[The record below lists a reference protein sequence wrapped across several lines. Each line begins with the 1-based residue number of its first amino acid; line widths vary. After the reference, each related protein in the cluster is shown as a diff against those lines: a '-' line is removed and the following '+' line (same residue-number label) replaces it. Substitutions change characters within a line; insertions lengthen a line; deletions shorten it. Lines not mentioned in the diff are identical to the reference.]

1 MVADA
6 NLNGVSDVHK
16 RAAGTVPVINATT
29 QILQASGKVIVIAIA
44 GGQAPREDTARADT
58 AKTTVGVASGR
69 IGAGVIPAMVVMI
82 VVAPTGARAA
92 PTGQTGKIIGEGVA
106 TIVMTAGYLTEPGS
120 VQGAPPI
127 AGGSKMRQAHAGDL
141 TGMVGALIAITAAI
155 TAGMNAGMN
164 AGSGKRKRLAQ
175 ESILSGFAIPVTAPK
190 NGVTIMNPRFLRQSK
205 LLTWIEN
212 LGQPYLR

>member
-29 QILQASGKVIVIAIA
+29 QILQASGKAIATAIA
-44 GGQAPREDTARADT
+44 GAEAPREDTAREDT

-69 IGAGVIPAMVVMI
+69 IGAGVILAM
-82 VVAPTGARAA
+82 
-92 PTGQTGKIIGEGVA
+92 
-106 TIVMTAGYLTEPGS
+106 IVMTAGSLTEPGS

-127 AGGSKMRQAHAGDL
+127 AGGRKMRQAHAGDS
-141 TGMVGALIAITAAI
+141 TGVVGALTAITAAI
-155 TAGMNAGMN
+155 IDGMNT
-164 AGSGKRKRLAQ
+164 GSGKRKRLAQ
-175 ESILSGFAIPVTAPK
+175 ENIPSGFGIPVTAPK
-190 NGVTIMNPRFLRQSK
+190 NGATIMNPRFLRQSK

-212 LGQPYLR
+212 LGQLYLR

>member
-16 RAAGTVPVINATT
+16 RAAGKVPVINATT
-29 QILQASGKVIVIAIA
+29 QILQTSGKAIVTAIA
-44 GGQAPREDTARADT
+44 GAEAPREDTARADT
-58 AKTTVGVASGR
+58 GKTTVGVASGR
-69 IGAGVIPAMVVMI
+69 IGAGAIPAMIVMI
-82 VVAPTGARAA
+82 VAAPTGGRAA
-92 PTGQTGKIIGEGVA
+92 PTGQTGKIIEEDAA

-127 AGGSKMRQAHAGDL
+127 AEGSKMRQAHVGDL
-141 TGMVGALIAITAAI
+141 TVVVGALIAITAAI
-155 TAGMNAGMN
+155 IDGMN
-164 AGSGKRKRLAQ
+164 AGSGKRKRLAPD
-175 ESILSGFAIPVTAPK
+175 SILLGFGIPVTAPK

>member
-29 QILQASGKVIVIAIA
+29 QILQASGKAIATAIA
-44 GGQAPREDTARADT
+44 GAEAPREDTAREDT

-69 IGAGVIPAMVVMI
+69 IGAGVILAMIVMI
-82 VVAPTGARAA
+82 VAAPTGGKAA
-92 PTGQTGKIIGEGVA
+92 PTGQTGRIIGEDAA

-120 VQGAPPI
+120 VPGAPPI
-127 AGGSKMRQAHAGDL
+127 AGASKMRQAHAGDS
-141 TGMVGALIAITAAI
+141 TGAVGALIAITAAI
-155 TAGMNAGMN
+155 IDGMT
-164 AGSGKRKRLAQ
+164 AGSGKHKRLAQ
-175 ESILSGFAIPVTAPK
+175 ESILSGFGIPVTAPK

-205 LLTWIEN
+205 LQTWIEN
-212 LGQPYLR
+212 LGHPYLR